1 MKVVVVGGW
10 APSLVSFRGEL
21 LREVASRGHEVIAFA
36 ADGSPAIAAALAGMG
51 VEFHGLPLERSGL
64 NPVSDGRLLVGLA
77 RRLRSIRPDRFFA
90 YNVKPVIYGGM
101 GAAALRV
108 SHRTALVTG
117 LGYPFLDQHKLH
129 RRALKVLVQRLYRTG
144 LAGYHSVVFQNPDDL
159 ADAEQLGLV
168 PTGARVLMTNGSGV
182 DLDRF
187 ATAPLPDGPPT
198 FLYVGRLVRYKG
210 IFDFVEAARLLRERV
225 PAARCQVVGWLD
237 PHPSSASPAEVE
249 RWQRDGTIEYLGE
262 TGDVRPFLRAASA
275 LVLPSYREGTPRSVL
290 EAMATGRAIVTTDVP
305 GCRETVVPGVTGLL
319 VPVRDPAALAEAMA
333 SLAGDRTRLA
343 AMGERGRAFAE
354 EKYDVRKVN
363 AVMLEAM
370 EL

>member
-1 MKVVVVGGW
+1 MRVVVVGGW

-21 LREVASRGHEVIAFA
+21 LREVVARGHDVVAFA
-36 ADGSPAIAAALAGMG
+36 ADGSPAISDALARIG

-64 NPVSDGRLLVGLA
+64 NPLADGRLLLGLG
-77 RRLRSIRPDRFFA
+77 RRIRALRPDRFFA

-108 SHRTALVTG
+108 AHRTALVTG

-144 LAGYHSVVFQNPDDL
+144 LAGYHSVVFQNPDDR
-159 ADAEQLGLV
+159 ADAESLGLI
-168 PTGARVLMTNGSGV
+168 PASARVFGTNGSGV
-182 DLDRF
+182 DLARF
-187 ATAPLPDGPPT
+187 EPAPPPIGPVT

-210 IFDFVEAARLLRERV
+210 IFDFIDAARLLRERV
-225 PAARCQVVGWLD
+225 PGARCQVVGWLD
-237 PHPSSASPAEVE
+237 PHPASASAADVE
-249 RWQRDGTIEYLGE
+249 RWQREGTIEYLGE
-262 TGDVRPFLRAASA
+262 TDDVRPFLRSASA

-290 EAMATGRAIVTTDVP
+290 EAMATGRAVITTDVP
-305 GCRETVVPGVTGLL
+305 GCRETVVPGENGLL

-333 SLAGDRTRLA
+333 TLA
-343 AMGERGRAFAE
+343 ADPARVADMGARGRALAE
-354 EKYDVRKVN
+354 SKYDVHKVN